1 MTQKLLFIDQV
12 KNSGGIADFEA
23 GVKQIA
29 TAIGVNADDL
39 MTVMYF
45 ESRLNPQA
53 KNPYGSATG
62 LIQFT
67 EDTAR
72 RLGTTTAAL
81 KQMTAV
87 QQLPYVKKYL
97 LPYSG
102 RLTNLGKLYMAV
114 FYPAY
119 IGKALTDQIPLN
131 QAWVNANKYLD
142 VNNDGKITVAEIYQ
156 RIYDFQ
162 KQQASKLGY
171 LLGGTGIVFLLIAA
185 YLILK

>member
-1 MTQKLLFIDQV
+1 MALLFIKQV
-12 KNSGGIADFEA
+12 KNPGNIADFEA
-23 GVKQIA
+23 GVKEISA
-29 TAIGVNADDL
+29 AIGVNADDL

-72 RLGTTTAAL
+72 RLGTSTAAL

-102 RLTNLGKLYMAV
+102 RVSNLGKLYMAV

-119 IGKALTDQIPLN
+119 IGKALNDIIPLS

-142 VNNDGKITVAEIYQ
+142 VDGNGKITVAEIYQ

-162 KQQASKLGY
+162 KQQANKLGY
-171 LLGGTGIVFLLIAA
+171 VIGGTGVALLLIAA